1 MSLASDVLEKVRN
14 FSSWEAYNITN
25 WLLGSPKI
33 VATNVVVMK
42 PAERSSP
49 ETLQGPTRVALE
61 SAWNF
66 EMDNEGIGEL
76 RLERM
81 DNTETKS

>member
-1 MSLASDVLEKVRN
+1 
-14 FSSWEAYNITN
+14 
-25 WLLGSPKI
+25 
-33 VATNVVVMK
+33 MK

-61 SAWNF
+61 SAQNF
-66 EMDNEGIGEL
+66 EMDNEGIGEV

>member
-1 MSLASDVLEKVRN
+1 
-14 FSSWEAYNITN
+14 
-25 WLLGSPKI
+25 
-33 VATNVVVMK
+33 MK